1 MALPKEQTLSVLEA
15 VEHLADLAE
24 CQEHGTVR
32 LPDWLAK
39 RPPAEGKE
47 ALKQTF
53 RKILSYMKEVV
64 HKGDAELARIDTQ
77 RGLRAIS
84 SLVQEAVQKI
94 ELNQPLFAPMLEG
107 SRVKELR
114 EYLDFKAFY
123 MQEIERKF
131 KAPPDEERPF
141 KELLHRLGPENSSEI
156 HYKGLDA
163 IKLVTRDELY
173 ELFLVEGEDGEP
185 LFSRSLLRH
194 LKLLAQFD
202 IAEIAM
208 EGADPLLPL
217 RKSLAR
223 THLLRAQEIHQRIA
237 YEADLFCQKSLARK
251 ENPMIAATAKALYAL
266 LLASNPDHLLP
277 SAQKG
282 PAAYFGNFEQFV
294 REAIGTVEYMEL
306 STIAEKQIPE
316 ELSIT
321 LRLLQTFSSQ
331 IFLPSTAPFS
341 DCKQEA
347 LALLLA
353 PSTEATSETGV
364 VVEEIER
371 SDGYL
376 RKLFAAL
383 PNGPL
388 LKTFAL
394 LEERGLLQG
403 FDPLLQNNFPHPL
416 FSLVGEELHVSCIH
430 LPSPTQQD
438 TLHKAEIVQEFPTFL
453 SALGDKSCYLLI
465 NLQNR
470 TGWRDFARC
479 EAIEDLAA
487 QPALDG
493 KLLLLTL
500 PATTPFSLQTEEYQ
514 SLNFD
519 DFQSAFMQQLASQEE
534 CGYSFP
540 KRWHLSDRS
549 LFFQKAISWI
559 HDHLFEARTELSQE
573 ERTLFVQIVQ
583 LFIALRCITL
593 FRPALYSCSCKD
605 GIDLGAPMAASL
617 YALCHL
623 LRGHKGLSTE
633 ERQHLLW
640 ILEGPAITLRERPL
654 SEESF
659 RRTSHAL
666 ALLESSI
673 SRKAPRASLIQL
685 LDGEFFNNIQIAH

>member
-1 MALPKEQTLSVLEA
+1 MAIPKEQPLSVLEA

-24 CQEHGTVR
+24 CQEHGTVG

-53 RKILSYMKEVV
+53 RKILGYMKEVV
-64 HKGDAELARIDTQ
+64 HKGDIELARIDTQ
-77 RGLRAIS
+77 RGLRALS

-94 ELNQPLFAPMLEG
+94 ELNQSLFASMLEG
-107 SRVKELR
+107 SRVKELK

-173 ELFLVEGEDGEP
+173 ELFLIEGEDGEP

-202 IAEIAM
+202 IAEIAI
-208 EGADPLLPL
+208 EGIDSLLPL
-217 RKSLAR
+217 RESLAR
-223 THLLRAQEIHQRIA
+223 TYLLRAQEIHQRTA
-237 YEADLFCQKSLARK
+237 YEADLFCQRSLARK

-277 SAQKG
+277 STRKG
-282 PAAYFGNFEQFV
+282 PAAYFSNFEQFV
-294 REAIGTVEYMEL
+294 REALGTVEYMEL
-306 STIAEKQIPE
+306 GTIAESQIPE

-321 LRLLQTFSSQ
+321 LRLLKAFSTQ
-331 IFLPSTAPFS
+331 MFLPSTAPFF

-353 PSTEATSETGV
+353 PALEAGSL
-364 VVEEIER
+364 EEEVQR
-371 SDGYL
+371 CDDQL
-376 RKLFAAL
+376 RKLFATL
-383 PNGPL
+383 PKGPL

-403 FDPLLQNNFPHPL
+403 FDPLLQNNFPRPL
-416 FSLVGEELHVSCIH
+416 FSLVGGELHASCIH

-438 TLHKAEIVQEFPTFL
+438 TLHKAEIVQEFPAFL
-453 SALGDKSCYLLI
+453 AALGEKSCYLLI

-470 TGWRDFARC
+470 TSWRDFARC
-479 EAIEDLAA
+479 EAIEELSRQLA
-487 QPALDG
+487 LEG

-500 PATTPFSLQTEEYQ
+500 PGTTPFSLQTEEYQ
-514 SLNFD
+514 NLNFD
-519 DFQSAFMQQLASQEE
+519 DFQSAFMQQLASLEE

-540 KRWHLSDRS
+540 KSWHLSDRS

-559 HDHLFEARTELSQE
+559 HSHLFEERAELSQE
-573 ERTLFVQIVQ
+573 ERILFVQLLH
-583 LFIALRCITL
+583 LFIALRCIIL

-605 GIDLGAPMAASL
+605 GIDQGAPMAASL

-623 LRGHKGLSTE
+623 LRGHKELGTE

-640 ILEGPAITLRERPL
+640 ILEGPAITIRERAL
-654 SEESF
+654 YEESF
-659 RRTSHAL
+659 HRHRSTL
-666 ALLESSI
+666 ALLESTI
-673 SRKAPRASLIQL
+673 SKKASRASLLQL
-685 LDGEFFNNIQIAH
+685 IDGEFIKNIQITH